1 MLGPK
6 SVLMVVFCLWMACLA
21 GCSQGDNSSFSGSSP
36 SSVIL
41 ASVASDTARNI
52 TTAEKTTNSAGESHK
67 RKLVYSGDV
76 RIEVKDFQEVEKG
89 LPGKVEQLG
98 GFVGS
103 YTESRR
109 DQKERS
115 GTWIVRVPVD
125 QFSPLLEW
133 LDTNFY
139 VVEKSV
145 KSKDVTEEFVDLESR
160 LSNKRKTELRL
171 TEHLAKSTSKLT
183 EILEMEKEIERVREE
198 IERIEGRLS
207 LLRDQSELSTLS
219 IRAESRAPFVAGKSP
234 STIGEI
240 GTVFYNS
247 WWAVGR
253 MIYGLIVLLVATL
266 PFVLV
271 LAALAYL
278 IYMISGQSP
287 MRVLKRWRQQ

>member
-6 SVLMVVFCLWMACLA
+6 SGLMAVSCLWIACLA

-36 SSVIL
+36 SSVNL
-41 ASVASDTARNI
+41 ASVASDTARNT
-52 TTAEKTTNSAGESHK
+52 TTAEKTTNSASESHK
-67 RKLVYSGDV
+67 RRLVYSGDV

-183 EILEMEKEIERVREE
+183 EILEMEKEIERVRED

-219 IRAESRAPFVAGKSP
+219 IRAESRAQFVAGKSP

-253 MIYGLIVLLVATL
+253 MIYGLLVLLVATL
-266 PFVLV
+266 PFVLF
-271 LAALAYL
+271 LAALACL
-278 IYMISGQSP
+278 IYMVSGQSP